1 MNTFTTVLAAASS
14 DQQLIDTIDRVAG
27 KGATW
32 WLAGLGVILM
42 GALVFLFRSVI
53 NQNRELMAE
62 LKSANAAQADDLRKV
77 IVANTVAMSNVSN
90 AMTTTAARLDDLEKD
105 RKSVV

>member
-1 MNTFTTVLAAASS
+1 MNTVTSLLAAASS

-42 GALVFLFRSVI
+42 GALVFLFRAVI
-53 NQNRELMAE
+53 NQNRDLMAE
-62 LKSANAAQADDLRKV
+62 LKSANAALADDLRKV
-77 IVANTVAMSNVSN
+77 IVANTVAMTNMTN
-90 AMTTTAARLDDLEKD
+90 ALASTSLRLDNLED
-105 RKSVV
+105 AVNRRP